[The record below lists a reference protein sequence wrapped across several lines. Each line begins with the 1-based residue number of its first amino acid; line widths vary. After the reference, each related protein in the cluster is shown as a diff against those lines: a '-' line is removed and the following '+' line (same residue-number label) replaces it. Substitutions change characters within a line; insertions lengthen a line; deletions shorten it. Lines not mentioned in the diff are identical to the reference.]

1 MNNPIIDEL
10 EKQFKKEELPQ
21 MNPGDTVKVFVRIVE
36 GNKERTQAFEGT
48 IIKEHGAGLNRTITV
63 RKVFQGV
70 GVERVFLIH
79 SPRID
84 KIQVLRKGDVRRAKL
99 YYLRERSG
107 KATRIKEK
115 IEKDSHIHW
124 YPGHIA
130 KAERQ
135 LKEKLNLCDVVIE
148 VLDARIPFSSAYN
161 NIESLLGGK
170 PRLILLNK
178 ADLADRNELKLF
190 VQKIKEQSSCAVLV
204 IDAKG
209 AKDLNQVVKKFWNCQ
224 NLKFKLKWQKDF
236 CVVRLVQWLWACLM
250 LVNQA

>member
-21 MNPGDTVKVFVRIVE
+21 MNTGDTVKVFVRIVE
-36 GNKERTQAFEGT
+36 GNKERIQAFEGT

-115 IEKDSHIHW
+115 IEK
-124 YPGHIA
+124 
-130 KAERQ
+130 R
-135 LKEKLNLCDVVIE
+135 
-148 VLDARIPFSSAYN
+148 
-161 NIESLLGGK
+161 
-170 PRLILLNK
+170 
-178 ADLADRNELKLF
+178 
-190 VQKIKEQSSCAVLV
+190 
-204 IDAKG
+204 
-209 AKDLNQVVKKFWNCQ
+209 
-224 NLKFKLKWQKDF
+224 
-236 CVVRLVQWLWACLM
+236 
-250 LVNQA
+250 